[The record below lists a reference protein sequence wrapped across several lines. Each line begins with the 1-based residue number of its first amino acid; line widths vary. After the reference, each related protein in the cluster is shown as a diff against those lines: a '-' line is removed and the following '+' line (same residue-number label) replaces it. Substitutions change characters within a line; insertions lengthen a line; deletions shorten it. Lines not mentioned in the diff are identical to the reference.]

1 METTNTAYTVAKT
14 VFITVSSLGF
24 VFLIFRFS
32 RRKSVKEYF
41 WFVSAFLFFVLRIVF
56 SETGNVRTVF
66 SLLFLWTG
74 GCYLSYISG
83 IGRTAIWTAVVA
95 VAAGIIFSIRLLGYY
110 GTLPFSI
117 FYLFIVGLASL
128 YPIGLLFRYYLQ
140 TRDRLFLYFFIAF
153 LIWLA
158 GSFYQTFI
166 SLFTTA
172 GFDIVL
178 WAAFAPLAGLF
189 YFIFEQGYLKGTGL
203 RSYNSK
209 LNEKEKQITST
220 LAQLIQTE
228 NTAIVNDRL
237 IAAGLLAAGSAH
249 EFKNML
255 SSINTAAEYGIYTD
269 NPDEK
274 DKSLNAILSNIR
286 IGKEIVT
293 DLLEKL
299 AVGGREKEEIIDI
312 KSDIKYLLKIIKVTY
327 RMKGIKFK
335 AELDDD
341 IRVYGRRG
349 EVEQIILNIIRN
361 AFSAFEDHSERSD
374 KVITISAK
382 KEGGNV
388 IIDISDNAGG
398 VPNEII
404 PELFEPSFSGSHS
417 TGLGLY
423 LTKALVQ
430 RNGGEVEYIPI
441 KGGSTFRLIF
451 LSEEGENPAA
461 PWEPSK

>member
-1 METTNTAYTVAKT
+1 MESINTTYTIGKT
-14 VFITVSSLGF
+14 VFITVSSLEF
-24 VFLIFRFS
+24 VFLILRFS
-32 RRKSVKEYF
+32 WRESVKEYL
-41 WFVSAFLFFVLRIVF
+41 WFISLFISFIL
-56 SETGNVRTVF
+56 RTVF
-66 SLLFLWTG
+66 ANTETMRIIFSMFFLWAG

-83 IGRTAIWTAVVA
+83 WGHNSIWTAIATVVGVVIA
-95 VAAGIIFSIRLLGYY
+95 SLSLLGYY

-117 FYLFIVGLASL
+117 FYLFAIGLASL
-128 YPIGLLFRYYLQ
+128 YPIGLLFRYYLW
-140 TRDRLFLYFFIAF
+140 THDRLFLYFFISF
-153 LIWLA
+153 FIWLSA
-158 GSFYQTFI
+158 SFYQAFTI
-166 SLFTTA
+166 LFAAA
-172 GFDIVL
+172 GPDILL

-189 YFIFEQGYLKGTGL
+189 YFIFEEGYLKGTGL
-203 RSYNSK
+203 KSYRSK
-209 LNEKEKQITST
+209 LSKKEEQISNT
-220 LAQLIQTE
+220 LARLIQTE

-255 SSINTAAEYGIYTD
+255 SSISTAAEYGLYAD
-269 NPDEK
+269 KLKEK

-312 KSDIKYLLKIIKVTY
+312 KTDIRYLLKIIRVTY
-327 RMKGIKFK
+327 RMKGIKFT

-341 IRVYGRRG
+341 IRVYGRKG

-361 AFSAFEDHSERSD
+361 AVNVFEDDSEKAD
-374 KVITISAK
+374 KLITINAK
-382 KEGGNV
+382 KDGGNV

-398 VPNEII
+398 FPDEMI

-430 RNGGEVEYIPI
+430 RNGGEVEYIPLN
-441 KGGSTFRLIF
+441 GGSTFRLIF
-451 LSEEGENPAA
+451 LSEAGQGPA
-461 PWEPSK
+461 EQGKQE